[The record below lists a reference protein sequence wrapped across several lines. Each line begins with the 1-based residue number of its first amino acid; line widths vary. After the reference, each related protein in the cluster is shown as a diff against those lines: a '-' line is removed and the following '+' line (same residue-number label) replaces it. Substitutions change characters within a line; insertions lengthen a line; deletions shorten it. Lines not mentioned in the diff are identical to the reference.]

1 MTSEQ
6 QLAKAYAKAQQDIA
20 GQVARLLALSS
31 TKVQILTP
39 EEQVAK
45 AKALQQL
52 LRLLALLVQ
61 KYKY

>member
-1 MTSEQ
+1 MQPRGGTCGQ
-6 QLAKAYAKAQQDIA
+6 CCRWRRYA
-20 GQVARLLALSS
+20 VYLLYWYK
-31 TKVQILTP
+31 KVQILTP
-39 EEQVAK
+39 EELLAK